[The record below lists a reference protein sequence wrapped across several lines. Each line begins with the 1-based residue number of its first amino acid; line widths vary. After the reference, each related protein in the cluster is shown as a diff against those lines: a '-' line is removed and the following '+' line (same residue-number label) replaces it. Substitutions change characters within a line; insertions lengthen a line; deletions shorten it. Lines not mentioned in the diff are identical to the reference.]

1 MHERFTAKFIFIFLD
16 KIHFVRDVEA
26 TCRDAKIHIAGKSEV
41 ATLATGLGSEAGHPS
56 RPL

>member
-1 MHERFTAKFIFIFLD
+1 MFLD
-16 KIHFVRDVEA
+16 KNHFVRDVEA
-26 TCRDAKIHIAGKSEV
+26 TCRDAKIHTAGKSEV